1 MTTYTPTVWQDG
13 DIITA
18 QKLNKIE
25 NRLEEIQ
32 NLMKYRITI
41 MDSLSSSE
49 QSRNSSNNDD
59 GEEKKEVNEK

>member
-25 NRLEEIQ
+25 DRIEELQDFKNRIILIES
-32 NLMKYRITI
+32 N
-41 MDSLSSSE
+41 SSSSPVE
-49 QSRNSSNNDD
+49 QAM
-59 GEEKKEVNEK
+59 

>member
-25 NRLEEIQ
+25 NRIEEFQDLKNRVI
-32 NLMKYRITI
+32 LIEESI
-41 MDSLSSSE
+41 PIPSSGG
-49 QSRNSSNNDD
+49 Q
-59 GEEKKEVNEK
+59 VM

>member
-25 NRLEEIQ
+25 NRIEEIQ
-32 NLMKYRITI
+32 NLKNRILYF
-41 MDSLSSSE
+41 SLENSFSSSTVYSDSTQE
-49 QSRNSSNNDD
+49 NKK
-59 GEEKKEVNEK
+59 GELEK

>member
-25 NRLEEIQ
+25 DRIEEIQ
-32 NLMKYRITI
+32 NLKNRVILI
-41 MDSLSSSE
+41 EESNSIPSSGE
-49 QSRNSSNNDD
+49 QAM
-59 GEEKKEVNEK
+59 

>member
-25 NRLEEIQ
+25 DRIEELQDLKNRVILIEG
-32 NLMKYRITI
+32 
-41 MDSLSSSE
+41 S
-49 QSRNSSNNDD
+49 NSSLPI
-59 GEEKKEVNEK
+59 GGQPM

>member
-25 NRLEEIQ
+25 DRIEELQDLKNRVILIEESISIPFSGGQ
-32 NLMKYRITI
+32 AM
-41 MDSLSSSE
+41 
-49 QSRNSSNNDD
+49 
-59 GEEKKEVNEK
+59 

>member
-25 NRLEEIQ
+25 DRIEEIQ
-32 NLMKYRITI
+32 NLKNRVILI
-41 MDSLSSSE
+41 EESNSSSY
-49 QSRNSSNNDD
+49 SN
-59 GEEKKEVNEK
+59 EPK